1 MVFMAL
7 TTPTKPGENKYIP
20 FKDSKLTRLLKDSL
34 GGNSLT
40 TLLCTAS
47 KKVRYTEDTIGTLGF
62 AQRAKKIKNDVKQ
75 NVEMGVK
82 EYKYLVDAMKNEIML
97 LRGDLTKA
105 GLPYHL
111 VTDKKVL
118 QFIPNNA
125 VGDKSSETHNLQETE
140 TSDNIVSLDSSSYGD
155 LPVRRRQSLVNL
167 SEDQLIIKYCEL
179 KAKYDN
185 MAESAGRKIS
195 QLCNRTS
202 FLEEN
207 NDSDALLKYK
217 DIIKQKDEII
227 EQLNSKMNEE
237 SIENK
242 KRIDSLES
250 QIHKLNKEK
259 IELEIEKNKILSE
272 NESTQEM
279 LNLNFNDINQLN
291 DKLTSTSKINN
302 IRKEEKTI

>member
-62 AQRAKKIKNDVKQ
+62 AQRAKKIKNEVKQ

-82 EYKYLVDAMKNEIML
+82 EYKYLVDAMKSEIML

-125 VGDKSSETHNLQETE
+125 VGDSSLLENQTQDSQLND
-140 TSDNIVSLDSSSYGD
+140 SVVSQVSSTAGD
-155 LPVRRRQSLVNL
+155 ISKRRRQSFI
-167 SEDQLIIKYCEL
+167 QI
-179 KAKYDN
+179 AKRN
-185 MAESAGRKIS
+185 S
-195 QLCNRTS
+195 
-202 FLEEN
+202 
-207 NDSDALLKYK
+207 
-217 DIIKQKDEII
+217 EII
-227 EQLNSKMNEE
+227 QN
-237 SIENK
+237 
-242 KRIDSLES
+242 
-250 QIHKLNKEK
+250 
-259 IELEIEKNKILSE
+259 
-272 NESTQEM
+272 
-279 LNLNFNDINQLN
+279 
-291 DKLTSTSKINN
+291 
-302 IRKEEKTI
+302 